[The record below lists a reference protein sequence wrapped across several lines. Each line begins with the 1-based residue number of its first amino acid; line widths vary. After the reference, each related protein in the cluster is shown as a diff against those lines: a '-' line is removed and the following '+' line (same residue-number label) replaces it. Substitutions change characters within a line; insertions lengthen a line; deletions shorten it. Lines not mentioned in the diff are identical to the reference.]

1 MKSTILKYA
10 FALTACLAALASC
23 KKPDPETKEPS
34 FPTDVINQTVTPGE
48 SVEIAFEPNM
58 AWVLSISGDGSG
70 NYFWIDDAGMKSTS
84 VSGRAD
90 GRTVVKVVFSQDE
103 EFDKNRVCDVTLTMG
118 SESRKIA
125 TLTRLAL
132 NRTLETYA
140 GVPGE
145 YEFTDEFSQ
154 ETFTEA
160 ELVTFAGIT
169 DYTLPVR
176 VVSNY
181 PWEIVLPSWLNAVS
195 VDGKSE
201 VAEGGPGTTDLV
213 LTAVLSNKVLNGG
226 EANVRF
232 IDKNNV
238 GASNDVKIILPDVS
252 SRLECEI
259 NTTQFNKEGQ
269 VLMPNGSYVD
279 GTAVAYVL
287 AAKGMTAMSVEWL
300 GEYYDIEEADWVNIE
315 IGEYDESMG
324 LLQNIDVTV
333 GVDAN
338 PGEVRYADLFFFP
351 VSMGEVSIDDIFT
364 EDGSAIK
371 PGFEQYCAARLVQ
384 DGDRPSYI
392 IPVSSKELRDE
403 VGAYFSVLDPKGE
416 DNVMQWDFPD
426 AAYYHKIT
434 YNCSY
439 SHEEAAFECA
449 KPYAYVKLYNDTD
462 YPSGLFSEEASAD
475 CWVSFVALGEAN
487 DRGVFNINY
496 TPASATHTA
505 AVFYDGSDN
514 VIAAV
519 LVVYDPEYTGDGSDM
534 MYALASGVGKISKMS
549 KDSELYMAINGNYN
563 VKDVYEILTNDRM
576 LYVTGTTEF
585 WSAFAIDPA
594 TFGDY
599 SGNIAVEGASPNFY
613 VYTKSCTAKDEVVVI
628 FQALGAD
635 GESMIN
641 MSAVHIV
648 YDPDAEIETEAPFQF
663 VYPDYVGG
671 MATLEKHSG
680 EYADM
685 IIADWGASQ
694 APKYIYLLTY
704 TDPSAASIAVVK
716 APGKPMGGAAY
727 NNYDPNTG
735 DVLADYWLTYEQE
748 GDQMTIFMSEAG
760 KADYFLFTD
769 PTGLPTYALVC
780 TMVLPE

>member
-1 MKSTILKYA
+1 MKSRILKYA
-10 FALTACLAALASC
+10 FALAACLAALASC
-23 KKPDPETKEPS
+23 RKPEPENKVPV
-34 FPTDVINQTVTPGE
+34 FPTEVINQTVTPGE

-70 NYFWIDDAGMKSTS
+70 NYFWIDDAGMKATT
-84 VSGRAD
+84 VSGKAD
-90 GRTVVKVVFSQDE
+90 GRIVVKVVFSDDE

-118 SESRKIA
+118 TESKKIA
-125 TLTRLAL
+125 TITRLAL

-140 GVPGE
+140 GVAGE
-145 YEFTDEFSQ
+145 YEFTEEFSQ

-181 PWEIVLPSWLNAVS
+181 PWEIVLPSWLKAVNL
-195 VDGKSE
+195 DDMSE
-201 VAEGGPGTTDLV
+201 VAEGGPGTTDLL
-213 LTAVLSNKVLNGG
+213 LTAVISNKVISGQ

-238 GASNDVKIILPDVS
+238 GASNEVKIVLPDVS
-252 SRLECEI
+252 SRLEHEI
-259 NTTQFNKEGQ
+259 NSTQFNKEGH
-269 VLMPNGSYVD
+269 VLLPSGSYVE

-287 AAKGMTAMSVEWL
+287 AVKGMTAMSVEWL
-300 GEYYDIEEADWVNIE
+300 GEYYDIKEADWVNIE
-315 IGEYDESMG
+315 IGEYYEDASP
-324 LLQNIDVTV
+324 LQVIDVTV

-338 PGEVRYADLFFFP
+338 QGEVRYADLFFFP

-364 EDGSAIK
+364 DDGSAIK
-371 PGFEQYCAARLVQ
+371 PGFEQYCAGRLVQ
-384 DGDRPSYI
+384 EGDRPSYI

-403 VGAYFSVLDPKGE
+403 VGVYFSVLDPKGD

-426 AAYYHKIT
+426 LAYYHKIT
-434 YNCSY
+434 YTCDY
-439 SHEEAAFECA
+439 SHEEAEFECT

-462 YPSGLFSEEASAD
+462 YPYGVFSEEASD
-475 CWVSFVALGEAN
+475 CWISFTALGEEN
-487 DRGVFNINY
+487 NRGVFTINY
-496 TPASATHTA
+496 TPSSVTHTA
-505 AVFYDGSDN
+505 AVFYDADDN

-534 MYALASGVGKISKMS
+534 MYAVSSGVAKISKMS

-563 VKDVYEILTNDRM
+563 VKDVYEIVTNDQM
-576 LYVTGTTEF
+576 LYVTGTEEF
-585 WSAFAIDPA
+585 YSAFAIDPA

-599 SGNIAVEGASPNFY
+599 SGKISVEGASPNFY
-613 VYTKSCTAKDEVVVI
+613 VYTKACTAKDEVVVV
-628 FQALGAD
+628 FQTLGAD
-635 GESMIN
+635 GESMLN

-648 YDPDAEIETEAPFQF
+648 FDPDAEIETEAPFQF

-685 IIADWGASQ
+685 IIAEWGASQ
-694 APKYIYLLTY
+694 APRHIYLLTY
-704 TDPSAASIAVVK
+704 TDPSVSSIAVVK
-716 APGKPMGGAAY
+716 VPGKPMGGAAN
-727 NNYDPNTG
+727 NNYDPTTG
-735 DVLADYWLTYEQE
+735 DVYADYWLTHEQE

-760 KADYFLFTD
+760 KVDYFLFTD

>member
-1 MKSTILKYA
+1 MKSRILKYA
-10 FALTACLAALASC
+10 FALAACITAVVSC
-23 KKPDPETKEPS
+23 EKPKPESKEPV
-34 FPTDVINQTVTPGE
+34 FPSEVINKTVSPGE
-48 SVEIAFEPNM
+48 SVEITFEPNM
-58 AWVLSISGDGSG
+58 AWVLSISGEGSG
-70 NYFWIDDAGMKSTS
+70 NYFWIDDAGMKATT

-90 GRTVVKVVFSQDE
+90 GRIVVKVVFSDDE
-103 EFDKNRVCDVTLTMG
+103 EFDKNRVCDVTLSMG
-118 SESRKIA
+118 SQSKKIA

-140 GVPGE
+140 GVAGE
-145 YEFTDEFSQ
+145 YEFTEEFSQ

-160 ELVTFAGIT
+160 ELVTFAGVT

-181 PWEIVLPSWLNAVS
+181 PWEIVLPSWLKAVNL
-195 VDGKSE
+195 DDQSE
-201 VAEGGPGTTDLV
+201 VAEGGPGTTDLL
-213 LTAVLSNKVLNGG
+213 LTAVLSNKVISGQ

-238 GASNDVKIILPDVS
+238 GASNEVKIVLPDVS
-252 SRLECEI
+252 SRLEHEI
-259 NTTQFNKEGQ
+259 NSTQFNKEGH
-269 VLMPNGSYVD
+269 VLLPSGSYVE

-287 AAKGMTAMSVEWL
+287 AVKGMIAMSVEWL
-300 GEYYDIEEADWVNIE
+300 GEYYDIKEADWVNIE
-315 IGEYDESMG
+315 IGEYYEDASP
-324 LLQNIDVTV
+324 LQVIDVTV

-351 VSMGEVSIDDIFT
+351 VSMGEVSIDDICT
-364 EDGSAIK
+364 EDGSALK
-371 PGFEQYCAARLVQ
+371 PEFEQFCAGRLVQ
-384 DGDRPSYI
+384 EGDRPSYI

-403 VGAYFSVLDPKGE
+403 AGVYFSVLDPKGD

-434 YNCSY
+434 YTCDY
-439 SHEEAAFECA
+439 SHEEAAFECT

-462 YPSGLFSEEASAD
+462 YPYGFFSEEASD
-475 CWVSFVALGEAN
+475 CWISFTALGEEN
-487 DRGVFNINY
+487 NRGVFTINY
-496 TPASATHTA
+496 TPASTTHTA
-505 AVFYDGSDN
+505 AVFYDASDN

-534 MYALASGVGKISKMS
+534 MYAISSGVAKISKMS
-549 KDSELYMAINGNYN
+549 KDSELYMLINGNYN
-563 VKDVYEILTNDRM
+563 VKNVYEVLTNDRM
-576 LYVTGTTEF
+576 VYVTGTNEF

-594 TFGDY
+594 TFSDY
-599 SGNIAVEGASPNFY
+599 NGKISVEGASPNFY
-613 VYTKSCTAKDEVVVI
+613 VYTNACTGKDEVVVI
-628 FQALGAD
+628 FQELGPD
-635 GESMIN
+635 GESMLN

-648 YDPDAEIETEAPFQF
+648 FDPDAEIETEAPFQF

-694 APKYIYLLTY
+694 APKHIYLLTY

-716 APGKPMGGAAY
+716 VPGKPMGGAAY
-727 NNYDPNTG
+727 NNYDPATG
-735 DVLADYWLTYEQE
+735 DVYADYWLTHEQE
-748 GDQMTIFMSEAG
+748 GDQMTVFMAEAG